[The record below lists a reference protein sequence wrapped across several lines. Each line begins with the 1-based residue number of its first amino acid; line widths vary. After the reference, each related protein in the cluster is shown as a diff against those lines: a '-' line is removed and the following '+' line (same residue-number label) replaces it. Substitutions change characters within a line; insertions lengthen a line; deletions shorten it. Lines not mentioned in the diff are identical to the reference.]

1 MRVVYI
7 GKGVSLQDQD
17 VIYCAPLSV
26 NHPIFFMNKSLL
38 TNIIALALLAGG
50 HQTGNQIAFYAGL
63 FAFSGAITNWLAI
76 HMLFEKVPG
85 LYGSGVIPARFEEFK
100 AAIKNLMMEQ
110 FFTQENIDKFLS
122 KEIAGG
128 KSLNLEPVIEKIDF
142 NPTFDSL
149 VDVIANSQFGG
160 MLAMF
165 GGTEALQPMK
175 QPFVDKMKEA
185 IVDMSQS
192 DTIKEALKE
201 QFEAPAMMDE
211 IRTNVENIIDQ
222 RLSELTPKLVKEMVQ
237 KMIKQHLGWLV
248 VWGGVF
254 GGLIGVAS
262 SFVA

>member
-1 MRVVYI
+1 
-7 GKGVSLQDQD
+7 
-17 VIYCAPLSV
+17 
-26 NHPIFFMNKSLL
+26 MNKSLL
-38 TNIIALALLAGG
+38 TNLIALALLAGG
-50 HQTGNQIAFYAGL
+50 YQSDNQIALYAGL

-100 AAIKNLMMEQ
+100 SAIKTLMMEQ

-122 KEIAGG
+122 KEMTGG

-175 QPFVDKMKEA
+175 QPFVDKMKDA
-185 IVDMSQS
+185 IIDMSQS
-192 DTIKEALKE
+192 DTIKDALKE
-201 QFEAPAMMDE
+201 QFESPAMMDE

-222 RLSELTPKLVKEMVQ
+222 RLNELTPKLVKEMVQ
-237 KMIKQHLGWLV
+237 KMIKEHLGWLV
-248 VWGGVF
+248 VWGGIF
-254 GGLIGVAS
+254 GGIIGVIS
-262 SFVA
+262 SFIA